1 MAGGKTEFISSHYI
15 PEIYADA
22 GTGTFTPHGNIKIT
36 LESWRV
42 DHSTSG
48 GPLQRVAVGRLVM
61 PLDQAEQLAHSILEV
76 AKNYKKPEDVKPERP
91 KKKPTAKSTDSLQ

>member
-1 MAGGKTEFISSHYI
+1 MARGKTEFISSHYI

-22 GTGTFTPHGNIKIT
+22 GTGTFTPNGNIKIT

-42 DHSTSG
+42 DHSTSD

-61 PLDQAEQLAHSILEV
+61 PLDQAEMLAESILEV
-76 AKNYKKPEDVKPERP
+76 VKNRKADDNKPARS
-91 KKKPTAKSTDSLQ
+91 KKKPTTKSTDVLQ